1 MMQNR
6 LLNSLIYQTN
16 GRRRN
21 IVSVIALTVQNINI
35 NKNVLHTRKKL
46 TKLVFTVLLCIK
58 IITEEKSIG
67 SYMVFLFNAQI
78 Y

>member
-1 MMQNR
+1 MVQNR
-6 LLNSLIYQTN
+6 LLNSLIHQTN

-21 IVSVIALTVQNINI
+21 IVSVFALMVQNINI
-35 NKNVLHTRKKL
+35 NKKRFAYPKKL
-46 TKLVFTVLLCIK
+46 TKLVFIVLLCIK